1 MSKTKV
7 TLGFKLD
14 NGTELPPASF
24 EVENGKS
31 AYEIWKEIPG
41 NEDKTEEDFL
51 ESLQGPPGEGATITE
66 VTVTSEVIDG

>member
-14 NGTELPPASF
+14 NGTELPPATF

-31 AYEIWKEIPG
+31 AYETYKGLPG
-41 NEDKTEEDFL
+41 NENKTEEEFIK
-51 ESLQGPPGEGATITE
+51 SLQGPPGDGATITE